1 MTLTKADVQCEKL
14 LTVAGRTELI
24 YLFDINSK
32 GPVAVSLHAAQ
43 CRIRYNVATVYK
55 HLNISRGYVLIIV
68 AAVNA

>member
-1 MTLTKADVQCEKL
+1 VTLTKADVQCEKL

-43 CRIRYNVATVYK
+43 CRIRYNVATIQTFEHQQRLRVD
-55 HLNISRGYVLIIV
+55 NSCGG
-68 AAVNA
+68 